1 MTLQTE
7 TPASTGEIALDQ
19 LLRTMCEKGSSDL
32 HLAVASVPHARLDGR
47 LVVLDESLPV
57 LDQAMLEKVLFPR
70 LDTDQLEKLQK
81 HRELDFSV
89 SVPGLSRF
97 RGNILWQRGTLGAV
111 FRAIPSRP
119 LTLAELKLP
128 QIIEDLC
135 NRPRGLVLVT
145 GPTGSGK
152 STTLAAMIDHI
163 NTNHE
168 GHIVTIEDP
177 IEFLHKNKKCIVRQ
191 RELHADTM
199 SFANALKHVLRQD
212 PDVILVGEMRDLE
225 TIGLAVTAAETGHL
239 VFGTLHTSSAATTV
253 DRIID
258 VFPSG
263 QQQQIRMQLSSTI
276 QGVVSQTLIPR
287 AEGKGRCCAMEIM
300 VGTNGV
306 RNLIREGKTHQI
318 NNQIQSGMSVGMQSL
333 NHALKTLVQS
343 GAITADAA
351 LMKSNAPD
359 ELRGFLGLPMSNL

>member
-1 MTLQTE
+1 MTLQTDS
-7 TPASTGEIALDQ
+7 PAGTDLKLDD
-19 LLRTMCEKGSSDL
+19 LLRLMCEKGASDL
-32 HLAVASVPHARLDGR
+32 HLAVGSVPHNRVDGR
-47 LVVLDESLPV
+47 LVPLDDSLPV
-57 LDQAMLEKVLFPR
+57 LDQAMMEKILFPR
-70 LDTDQLEKLQK
+70 LDADQLEKLQK

-97 RGNILWQRGTLGAV
+97 RGNILWQRGTLGSV

-119 LTLAELKLP
+119 LTLEELKLP
-128 QIIEDLC
+128 PIITELC
-135 NRPRGLVLVT
+135 NKPRGLVLVT

-163 NTNHE
+163 NSHHE

-199 SFANALKHVLRQD
+199 SFSNALKHVLRQD

-239 VFGTLHTSSAATTV
+239 VFGTLHTTSAATTV

-263 QQQQIRMQLSSTI
+263 QQQQIRMQLSSTL
-276 QGVVSQTLIPR
+276 QGVVSQTLIPL
-287 AEGKGRCCAMEIM
+287 AQGKGRCCAMEIM

-333 NHALKTLVQS
+333 NHALKLLVQS
-343 GAITADAA
+343 GQITAEAA

-359 ELRGFLGLPMSNL
+359 ELRGFLGMPMTNL